1 MKNRILKLVFFSAG
15 SFILFTLQGCITT
28 ESFGSGRGAGAKHK
42 GTWRHEHKA
51 TINQYD
57 IADINANS
65 LAGEVYEPI
74 IVSSEITEVISQ
86 PPTDI
91 YVVESGDVLSQI
103 ALDFDT
109 TTATLIELNNLSN
122 PDLLTVGQEIK
133 VPVNSSTF
141 KKVKSQKISQNIKKG
156 GSYVIQSGDTLSEIA
171 FAAGVDIADLRSL
184 NNINGDKIFAGQT
197 IDIPDYGQIPS
208 EQSNEENL
216 IDIPLEDKLNLS
228 NDDLS
233 ESSPSQDLDNSII
246 ISVDEV
252 IIAAGETLGD
262 IAREQGVSIDE
273 IRRENISL
281 EGLSDDN
288 LESLVGTKLR
298 IPRGL

>member
-1 MKNRILKLVFFSAG
+1 MKNRILKLMFFSAG
-15 SFILFTLQGCITT
+15 SFVLFTLQGCITT

-51 TINQYD
+51 TINKYD
-57 IADINANS
+57 IADISANS
-65 LAGEVYEPI
+65 IVNEVYEPI

-91 YVVESGDVLSQI
+91 YVVKSGDVLSQI

-122 PDLLTVGQEIK
+122 PDLLTVGQEVK

-156 GSYVIQSGDTLSEIA
+156 GSYTIQSGDTLSEIA
-171 FAAGVDIADLRSL
+171 FAAGVNVADLMSL
-184 NNINGDKIFAGQT
+184 NNITGDKIFAGQS
-197 IDIPDYGQIPS
+197 IDIPDYGQVPT
-208 EQSNEENL
+208 EQTNEDVFIE
-216 IDIPLEDKLNLS
+216 IPLEDKLNLS

-233 ESSPSQDLDNSII
+233 ESSSFQDSDNSII

-252 IIAAGETLGD
+252 IIVAGETLGD
-262 IAREQGVSIDE
+262 IAREQGVSVDE

-281 EGLSDDN
+281 EGVSDDN

>member
-1 MKNRILKLVFFSAG
+1 M
-15 SFILFTLQGCITT
+15 
-28 ESFGSGRGAGAKHK
+28 
-42 GTWRHEHKA
+42 
-51 TINQYD
+51 
-57 IADINANS
+57 
-65 LAGEVYEPI
+65 
-74 IVSSEITEVISQ
+74 
-86 PPTDI
+86 
-91 YVVESGDVLSQI
+91 
-103 ALDFDT
+103 
-109 TTATLIELNNLSN
+109 SN
-122 PDLLTVGQEIK
+122 PDLLTVGQEIQ

-156 GSYVIQSGDTLSEIA
+156 GSYIIQSGDTLSEIA
-171 FAAGVDIADLRSL
+171 VAAGVDIADLRSL

-208 EQSNEENL
+208 EQTNEDDL

-233 ESSPSQDLDNSII
+233 ESSPSQDIDNSII

-252 IIAAGETLGD
+252 MIVAGETLGD

>member
-1 MKNRILKLVFFSAG
+1 MKM
-15 SFILFTLQGCITT
+15 
-28 ESFGSGRGAGAKHK
+28 
-42 GTWRHEHKA
+42 
-51 TINQYD
+51 
-57 IADINANS
+57 
-65 LAGEVYEPI
+65 
-74 IVSSEITEVISQ
+74 
-86 PPTDI
+86 
-91 YVVESGDVLSQI
+91 
-103 ALDFDT
+103 
-109 TTATLIELNNLSN
+109 
-122 PDLLTVGQEIK
+122 
-133 VPVNSSTF
+133 
-141 KKVKSQKISQNIKKG
+141 
-156 GSYVIQSGDTLSEIA
+156 
-171 FAAGVDIADLRSL
+171 
-184 NNINGDKIFAGQT
+184 
-197 IDIPDYGQIPS
+197 
-208 EQSNEENL
+208 NL

-252 IIAAGETLGD
+252 MIVAGETLGD